1 MGQYREKTF
10 DVTALSIPLQVTEFT
25 PRAGDYSVEP
35 FSRIEFA
42 QFYKP
47 HEELVIK
54 PFENKVA
61 ELIDT
66 TKDIKVTRLAPPIQ
80 DKEACPKNNMV
91 FRVDLPFG
99 PIVSLF
105 IRLSPYGKCDLY
117 TTTEQQEYLESYR
130 IYADKYTLTVA
141 GTPLLQTNINNTN
154 LYCVPIYNT
163 NLLIPKFSDF
173 RNEKSKKYNAE
184 TFIKKHHNNGCHKPL
199 QEAFDYINHYIK
211 RVIQK

>member
-1 MGQYREKTF
+1 MGQYKEKTF

-25 PRAGDYSVEP
+25 PRAGDYSVDP
-35 FSRIEFA
+35 FSRIEFG

-61 ELIDT
+61 ELMDT
-66 TKDIKVTRLAPPIQ
+66 SKGIMVARLAPPIH
-80 DKEACPKNNMV
+80 DKEACPTSNIV

-105 IRLSPYGKCDLY
+105 IRLFPYGKSDLY
-117 TTTEQQEYLESYR
+117 TTTDQQEYLESYR
-130 IYADKYTLTVA
+130 IYTDNYSLTVT
-141 GTPLLQTNINNTN
+141 GTPLLQTNINNSN
-154 LYCVPIYNT
+154 LYCVQIYNT
-163 NLLIPKFSDF
+163 TLRIPKFSDF
-173 RNEKSKKYNAE
+173 RNEKSKEYNAE

-199 QEAFDYINHYIK
+199 REAFEYIKHYIK
-211 RVIQK
+211 RVTQK